1 MGILILFIGDN
12 MIENA
17 FWSAPGLLIV
27 AFILSFFA
35 VRILVGVTRWS
46 LTRALAA
53 WLYVVRWQRTTEH
66 PQEFVSSGL
75 SEYPVFGT
83 ETGLAHIGYV
93 SPTTALAT
101 GRVRPRA
108 RWVRAAEVV
117 CGKGRIGALIR
128 GRWTPDLPSSK
139 QSDVANYLL
148 ATVSGGAKVIGG
160 GLKSVPSSFSK
171 EDGLYIVLETQEGRS
186 LCFPNLLGRLRS
198 YSLFRD
204 RDRLLLGSLRARAEE
219 WCRSRGF
226 DSWVTDLAVSSA
238 LELAWPVASHHRF
251 ARRCWETASANT
263 LLSA

>member
-1 MGILILFIGDN
+1 

-17 FWSAPGLLIV
+17 FWSLPGLV
-27 AFILSFFA
+27 VCSFVLSFLA
-35 VRILVGVTRWS
+35 ARVLVGVTRWG
-46 LTRALAA
+46 LTRVLAA

-66 PQEFVSSGL
+66 PQEFVDSGL
-75 SEYPVFGT
+75 SEVPTFGT
-83 ETGLAHIGYV
+83 GVGLAHVGFV

-108 RWVRAAEVV
+108 RWVRVAEVV
-117 CGKGRIGALIR
+117 CGTRRVGALIR
-128 GRWTPDLPSSK
+128 GRWTPDLPSRE
-139 QSDVANYLL
+139 QSDVSNYLL

-160 GLKSVPSSFSK
+160 GLRTVPSSERQ
-171 EDGLYIVLETQEGRS
+171 EDGVYIVLETQGGRS

-226 DSWVTDLAVSSA
+226 DSWLTDLAVAGA
-238 LELAWPVASHHRF
+238 LELSWPVAPHHRF
-251 ARRCWETASANT
+251 ARRCWESASANT
-263 LLSA
+263 LLSS

>member
-1 MGILILFIGDN
+1 MGDSLFIGDN

-17 FWSAPGLLIV
+17 FWSAPSLLIV
-27 AFILSFFA
+27 TFILSFIA
-35 VRILVGVTRWS
+35 ARILVGVTRWS
-46 LTRALAA
+46 LTHLLSM

-66 PQEFVSSGL
+66 PQEFVDSGL
-75 SEYPVFGT
+75 SEYPTFGT
-83 ETGLAHIGYV
+83 DAGLAHIGFV

-108 RWVRAAEVV
+108 RWVRVAEVV
-117 CGKGRIGALIR
+117 CGKNRVGALIR

-148 ATVSGGAKVIGG
+148 STVSGGAKVIGG
-160 GLKSVPSSFSK
+160 GLRNVPTTFAR
-171 EDGLYIVLETQEGRS
+171 EDGVYIVLETQDGRS

-198 YSLFRD
+198 YCLFRD

-219 WCRSRGF
+219 WCRSRSF
-226 DSWVTDLAVSSA
+226 DPWLTDLAVSGA
-238 LELAWPVASHHRF
+238 LELSWPVAPHHRF

-263 LLSA
+263 LLSG

>member
-1 MGILILFIGDN
+1 

-17 FWSAPGLLIV
+17 FWSLPGLLV
-27 AFILSFFA
+27 VSFVLSFFV
-35 VRILVGVTRWS
+35 VRILVGVTRWG
-46 LTRALAA
+46 LTQLLAS

-75 SEYPVFGT
+75 SEVPTFGT
-83 ETGLAHIGYV
+83 GVGLAHVGFV

-117 CGKGRIGALIR
+117 CGKQRVGRLLS
-128 GRWTPDLPSSK
+128 GRWTPDLPSRE

-160 GLKSVPSSFSK
+160 GLRTVPDSGSK
-171 EDGLYIVLETQEGRS
+171 EDGVYLVLETQSGRS

-219 WCRSRGF
+219 WCRARAF
-226 DSWVTDLAVSSA
+226 EPWLTDLAVSSA
-238 LELAWPVASHHRF
+238 LELSWPVAPHHRF
-251 ARRCWETASANT
+251 ARRCWESASANT

>member
-1 MGILILFIGDN
+1 

-17 FWSAPGLLIV
+17 FWSAPGLLIISFVFAFLV
-27 AFILSFFA
+27 A
-35 VRILVGVTRWS
+35 RILVGVTRWG
-46 LTRALAA
+46 LAQALAS

-66 PQEFVSSGL
+66 PQEFVDSGL
-75 SEYPVFGT
+75 SEVPTFGT
-83 ETGLAHIGYV
+83 GMGTAHVGFV

-108 RWVRAAEVV
+108 RWVRAAELI
-117 CGKGRIGALIR
+117 CGKNRVGALIR
-128 GRWTPDLPSSK
+128 GRWSPDLPSSQ

-148 ATVSGGAKVIGG
+148 STVSGGAKVIGG
-160 GLKSVPSSFSK
+160 GLRQVPPSQPK
-171 EDGLYIVLETQEGRS
+171 EDGVYFVLETVSGRS

-219 WCRSRGF
+219 WCRSRDF
-226 DSWVTDLAVSSA
+226 PSWLTDLAVSGS
-238 LELAWPVASHHRF
+238 LELAWPVAPHHRF
-251 ARRCWETASANT
+251 ARRCWQAASANT